1 MSLTNDSRRVSVT
14 IRPRTIFIAIGV
26 VVVALAGANV
36 VVGVFRQLTDQPA
49 TGLDVFDLNAEQSIS
64 SWFSSALL
72 LVAAALTA
80 AIAVRARTM
89 TWRWAGLAAMLLLAS
104 IDETI
109 AVHERLSEPIG
120 NLLNISDSFPF
131 AWVLP
136 FIVVG
141 AALFPTY
148 LGLLRSLD
156 RQYQVLFVLSA
167 VVYLGGAVGLEI
179 VGGFLFEAFGPGIAT
194 ELEVIVEESAEML
207 GMGLLISSLYQLL
220 SDRLRDTTGDEFARG
235 QDTDLQPV
243 ATAVPLSDRSVSQK

>member
-1 MSLTNDSRRVSVT
+1 MSLANDKRRISVT
-14 IRPRTIFIAIGV
+14 IRPRTILITIGV
-26 VVVALAGANV
+26 IAAVLVGANV
-36 VVGVFRQLTDQPA
+36 VVGVIRQVTDQPF
-49 TGLDVFDLNAEQSIS
+49 TGLDVFDLNAEQSIP

-80 AIAVRARTM
+80 GVAAKSRTM
-89 TWRWAGLAAMLLLAS
+89 TWRWAGLAVMLLLAS

-109 AVHERLSEPIG
+109 AVHERLSEPVG

-167 VVYLGGAVGLEI
+167 AVYLGGAVGLEI
-179 VGGFLFEAFGPGIAT
+179 IGGFLLQSLGPGVAT
-194 ELEVIVEESAEML
+194 ELEVIIEESAEML
-207 GMGLLISSLYQLL
+207 GMGLLVSSLYQLL
-220 SDRLRDTTGDEFARG
+220 SDRSHNPRSDELTQEFKTG
-235 QDTDLQPV
+235 TQPV
-243 ATAVPLSDRSVSQK
+243 GTAVPFS